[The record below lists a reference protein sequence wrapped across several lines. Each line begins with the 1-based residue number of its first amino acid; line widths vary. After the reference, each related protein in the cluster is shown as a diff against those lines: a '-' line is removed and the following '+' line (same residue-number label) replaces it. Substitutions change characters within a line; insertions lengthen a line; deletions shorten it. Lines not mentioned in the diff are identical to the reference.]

1 MAEARRQFAD
11 DQRQRNAVEGKIGQ
25 GKRRFGLGLIRE
37 KLAATQGS
45 AIAMAILAMN
55 LEKLLQLLFVLI
67 SFWLQ
72 ILSKQIRPLRGHT
85 LPSSI
90 QGAAA

>member
-1 MAEARRQFAD
+1 
-11 DQRQRNAVEGKIGQ
+11 
-25 GKRRFGLGLIRE
+25 
-37 KLAATQGS
+37 
-45 AIAMAILAMN
+45 MAILAMN

-72 ILSKQIRPLRGHT
+72 ILSKQVRPLRGHT

-90 QGAAA
+90 QAAAA

>member
-1 MAEARRQFAD
+1 MAEAKRQFAD

-37 KLAATQGS
+37 KLAVTQGT
-45 AIAMAILAMN
+45 AIAMTILAMN

-67 SFWLQ
+67 AFLLE
-72 ILSKQIRPLRGHT
+72 ILSSKTGAPRGNK
-85 LPSSI
+85 LPSSV
-90 QGAAA
+90 QAAAA

>member
-1 MAEARRQFAD
+1 VAEARRQFAD

-55 LEKLLQLLFVLI
+55 LEKLLQLLFALFA
-67 SFWLQ
+67 FWLQ
-72 ILSKQIRPLRGHT
+72 ILSSQLVALRRNK
-85 LPSSI
+85 LPSSVET
-90 QGAAA
+90 AAA